1 MNVVISYYIAGLSLL
16 SLLMIW
22 FISTYK
28 VLSRKR
34 DAVYKAAEEL
44 QLHRDGYQGV
54 LSRPEEST
62 ARRILD
68 TSVQIHDQI
77 KLVYNSALKSPIYR
91 FTGFLMGFRS
101 IL

>member
-1 MNVVISYYIAGLSLL
+1 MNDAISYYIAGLSML

-22 FISTYK
+22 FVSTYK

-34 DAVYKAAEEL
+34 NAVYKAAEEL

-68 TSVQIHDQI
+68 TSVQIYAQI
-77 KLVYNSALKSPIYR
+77 KLVYNNALKRPIYR
-91 FTGFLMGFRS
+91 FTGFLMGFKRFV
-101 IL
+101 

>member
-1 MNVVISYYIAGLSLL
+1 MNVFISYCIAGLSML
-16 SLLMIW
+16 SLLIIW

-44 QLHRDGYQGV
+44 QLHKDGYQGL

-62 ARRILD
+62 ASRILD
-68 TSVQIHDQI
+68 TSVQIYDQI
-77 KLVYNSALKSPIYR
+77 KLAYNNALKSPIYR
-91 FTGFLMGFRS
+91 FTGFLMGFKS
-101 IL
+101 IV